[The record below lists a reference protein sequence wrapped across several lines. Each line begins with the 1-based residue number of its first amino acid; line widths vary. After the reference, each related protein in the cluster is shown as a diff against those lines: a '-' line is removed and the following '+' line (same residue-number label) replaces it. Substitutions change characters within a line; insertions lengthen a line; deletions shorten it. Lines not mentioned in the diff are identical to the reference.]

1 MQGYRE
7 PFIGWFAQRR
17 AAQERRFACSP
28 LEWLRSAMLAV
39 QPIFQGCVPALGG
52 ISELLGLL

>member
-1 MQGYRE
+1 MLGYRE
-7 PFIGWFAQRR
+7 PFLGWFAQKMRSTY
-17 AAQERRFACSP
+17 AAICMLS
-28 LEWLRSAMLAV
+28 LEWQRSAMLAV